1 MNINEK
7 IRKIRE
13 MRDYSQEYVAGK
25 MKMTQGG
32 YSNLEKHTDISYSTL
47 EKISNILEVNII
59 DLITYDEKNIL
70 SNHLASKDKEHHIIT
85 TENLKSQY
93 EIRILEKER
102 QIAFLQDIL
111 QRIVPK

>member
-25 MKMTQGG
+25 LKMTQGG
-32 YSNLEKHTDISYSTL
+32 YSNLEKNTDIVYSKL
-47 EKISNILEVNII
+47 EEISNILEVNII

-70 SNHLASKDKEHHIIT
+70 SNYLASTDKDYQVMA
-85 TENLKSQY
+85 TENLKNQY
-93 EIRILEKER
+93 ELRILEKEK
-102 QIAFLQDIL
+102 QIIFLQDLL
-111 QRIVPK
+111 QQMVLK